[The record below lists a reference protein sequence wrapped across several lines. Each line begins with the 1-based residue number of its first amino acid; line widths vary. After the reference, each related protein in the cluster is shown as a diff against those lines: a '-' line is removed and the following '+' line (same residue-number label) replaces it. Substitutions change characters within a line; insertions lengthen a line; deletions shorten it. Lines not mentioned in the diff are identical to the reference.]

1 MNKLPAMNKLHNRKD
16 LVSNRRHLRNNMV
29 QAEIILWSRLKGKAL
44 LGLKFRRQHSVGNYI
59 LDFYCP
65 LLKLGIELDGQTHE
79 NSFDYDNK
87 RQVYIE
93 SLGIRILRFNN
104 IDIYNGLELV
114 LEEIARQSRLYH
126 SGLSA
131 TPPY

>member
-1 MNKLPAMNKLHNRKD
+1 MNKLPAMNKLHNRRA
-16 LVSNRRHLRNNMV
+16 LASNRRYLRNNMV
-29 QAEIILWSRLKGKAL
+29 QVEIILWSRLKGKAL
-44 LGLKFRRQHSVGNYI
+44 LGLKFRRQHSIGNYI

-65 LLKLGIELDGQTHE
+65 SLKLGIELDGQTHE

-114 LEEIARQSRLYH
+114 LEEIVRQSRLYH
-126 SGLSA
+126 PGLSA